1 MYYYYVTKVLPAEG
15 DSLNVGDMYPKGGSG
30 EILTIMATAEPTDD
44 GNTEEFDLIVTR
56 HKEEQ
61 DDELVDE
68 MDGTDE
74 EWRDAVMSNIIEDQ
88 PDDTDM
94 VRLNSDPSK
103 VVTKKSLRDA
113 VDKARRVV
121 SEIIGDENEGTI

>member
-1 MYYYYVTKVLPAEG
+1 MFYYYVTKVLPSEG
-15 DSLNVGDMYPKGGSG
+15 DNLKVGEMYPKGGSG
-30 EILTIMATAEPTDD
+30 EILAIMAI
-44 GNTEEFDLIVTR
+44 TEDAPAGQNSIIEEEYDLIVTR

-88 PDDTDM
+88 PDDTDK

-121 SEIIGDENEGTI
+121 SEIIDND